1 MKCPERY
8 QVVQINMRGSVLSDD
23 DVIKGENHIL
33 IENQG
38 FGECYKENCAAWDK
52 ERKICKKIGGNC

>member
-8 QVVQINMRGSVLSDD
+8 EITQINMRGYVLSNDG
-23 DVIKGENHIL
+23 IANGENHIL

-38 FGECYKENCAAWDK
+38 FRECYKENCVAWGK
-52 ERKICKKIGGNC
+52 EKQICRKVGQ